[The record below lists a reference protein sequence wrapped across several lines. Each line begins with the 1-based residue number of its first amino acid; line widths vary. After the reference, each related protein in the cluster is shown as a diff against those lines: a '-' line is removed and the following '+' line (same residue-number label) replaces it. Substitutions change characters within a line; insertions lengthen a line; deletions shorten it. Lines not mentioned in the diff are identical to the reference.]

1 MLECSREGATF
12 FTLENVGGVT
22 DFNEQASASS
32 CSCGLFRDD
41 IFTCDAVKH
50 TNINEGCTQ
59 KFKCY

>member
-50 TNINEGCTQ
+50 TD
-59 KFKCY
+59 K